1 MYASLDIL
9 RMAQSYATHAATRQ
23 QAVSQNVANADT
35 PGYHA
40 RDVVPFAEFWH
51 ATEARADQA
60 PPPRP
65 QDMVRPDAD
74 PATVSPDGNTVSLEH
89 EMMRAVSARQQHEMA
104 LGIYSMARDLIRA
117 SIGR

>member
-23 QAVSQNVANADT
+23 QAIAQNVANADT
-35 PGYHA
+35 PGY
-40 RDVVPFAEFWH
+40 RSQDVMPFAEYWR
-51 ATEARADQA
+51 ATNSSDGGGSTRSVIRAEEH
-60 PPPRP
+60 PL
-65 QDMVRPDAD
+65 
-74 PATVSPDGNTVSLEH
+74 TVSPDGNTVSLEN

-104 LGIYSMARDLIRA
+104 LGIYSMTRDLIRA